1 MAIKIEKPT
10 SNARRKM
17 SYVIFDIDKKKP
29 AKKLTFGKSRI
40 SGRNN
45 SGRITVRNRGTGA
58 KRLLRVINTKQN
70 GNDQKKL
77 EVISIEYDPNRS
89 ANIALVKDESG
100 NLSYILAANKL
111 KKGATISCGEGSAIR
126 VGNRLKLKDI
136 PSSTQV
142 FNIEINQGR
151 GGQISRSAGSYA
163 ILLGT
168 DNNYAQIKLPSGEVR
183 KVSKECY
190 ATIGVASNVD
200 HSKEMIGKAGRKR
213 LFGKRPH
220 VRGKAKNPVD
230 HPHGGGEGGTGIG
243 LKYPKTPWGMPALG
257 HKTRKIHKKSSI
269 LIIEKRKK

>member
-1 MAIKIEKPT
+1 MAIKIVKPT

-17 SYVIFDIDKKKP
+17 SYAIFDIDSKKP
-29 AKKLTFGKSRI
+29 AKTLTHGKSRI

-45 SGRITVRNRGTGA
+45 SGRITVRNRGNGA
-58 KRLLRVINTKQN
+58 KRLLRFVDNKQN
-70 GNDQKKL
+70 GNDQRKF

-89 ANIALVKDESG
+89 ANIALIKDEKGS
-100 NLSYILAANKL
+100 LSYILAPNKL
-111 KKGATISCGEGSAIR
+111 KKGSIISCGEGSPIR
-126 VGNRLKLKDI
+126 IGNRLKLKDI

-142 FNIEINQGR
+142 FNIEINQGK

-163 ILLGT
+163 ILLGI
-168 DNNYAQIKLPSGEVR
+168 DNDYAQIKLPSGEVR

-213 LFGKRPH
+213 SFGKRPH

-243 LKYPKTPWGMPALG
+243 LKHPKTPWGMPALG